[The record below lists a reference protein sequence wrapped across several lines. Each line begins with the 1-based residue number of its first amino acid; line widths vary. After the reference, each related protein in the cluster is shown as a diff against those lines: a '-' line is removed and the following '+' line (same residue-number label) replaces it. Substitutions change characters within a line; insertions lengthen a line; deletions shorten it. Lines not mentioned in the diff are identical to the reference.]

1 MSLWQKPVTLKIIV
15 PKYNNKRG
23 HLILIST
30 IFKNEILI
38 NFDDIG
44 LRGILRA
51 HDNDVY
57 EINVSDSS
65 VITDMDYPSDYQQEI
80 ERYESNKEE

>member
-1 MSLWQKPVTLKIIV
+1 LSLWQKPVTLKIIV
-15 PKYNNKRG
+15 PKYNDKRG

-38 NFDDIG
+38 YFDDIG

-51 HDNDVY
+51 HDSDVF
-57 EINVSDSS
+57 EMNVSDSS
-65 VITDMDYPSDYQQEI
+65 IITDMDDPRDYQQEI
-80 ERYESNKEE
+80 EKYEDRKE